1 MTIPTAIPASQD
13 IDVRDQRPL
22 GLARTFALCLK
33 GIKHRLFRS
42 FLTFAV
48 IVLAVSFF
56 MYLLGSSVDARA
68 VHEAVVAETI
78 IVRRAPQALELWFG
92 RPSTV
97 VMGHRLAEAGPAERA
112 QITAVTGLPAARIG
126 LLATACRD
134 EAVLLDFIEELDAG
148 TRAALVKKAR
158 GRDVLKWLAD
168 PLRWNSFVEALGQ
181 LKTLRPPL
189 PIPAIQA
196 VVAARTATAAG
207 VAEIT
212 AAWNA
217 NGERLRAAVA
227 AAAGSDKPE
236 RWQQWFAA
244 AGPADLSTMVTIL
257 AANGFAAGSSLVE
270 VEVVQRDVHALRL
283 RDEVAAA
290 LNDGACI
297 AAWKKAFLASP
308 SVDEKLLLLDDER
321 AVQVLGG
328 AFSREDLAGI
338 SRAIAH
344 ERRLA
349 ELDKALAGK
358 VPATGDLISGRQL
371 FLVTIS
377 FVVCMVGI
385 ANAMLMAITERFRE
399 IATMKCLG
407 ATDGYILT
415 QFLMEAGMQGVA
427 GGLLGMVFG
436 ALLALIMDGYA
447 YGGHL
452 FSYLPV
458 LGLLVCAG
466 LCIVAGFVLATLAS
480 IYPSWMASRM
490 APMDAMRIE

>member
-1 MTIPTAIPASQD
+1 MTTPSA

-68 VHEAVVAETI
+68 VHAGVVSETAL
-78 IVRRAPQALELWFG
+78 VRHSPQALELWFG

-97 VMGHRLAEAGPAERA
+97 VMGHRLANAQTTELA
-112 QITAVTGLPAARIG
+112 QIAAVTGVPAARIAVI
-126 LLATACRD
+126 ATACRA
-134 EAVLLDFIEELDAG
+134 ESQLLEFLDGLDAG
-148 TRAALVKKAR
+148 TRAALVKKAK
-158 GRDVLKWLAD
+158 GRDVLGALAD
-168 PLRWNSFVEALGQ
+168 PLRWNSFVEALAQ

-189 PIPAIQA
+189 PIAAIQA
-196 VVAARTATAAG
+196 VVAARSDTAAG
-207 VAEIT
+207 VAELT
-212 AAWNA
+212 TAWNA
-217 NGERLRAAVA
+217 NGDRLRAAVA
-227 AAAGSDKPE
+227 AVAGSEAPE
-236 RWQQWFAA
+236 RWQEWFASADQAGVMQA
-244 AGPADLSTMVTIL
+244 AAIL
-257 AANGFAAGSSLVE
+257 AAHGFSATASMPE
-270 VEVVQRDVHALRL
+270 ITAVQEGLRSLRL
-283 RDEVAAA
+283 RDRVAAA

-308 SVDEKLLLLDDER
+308 SVDEKMLLLDDER
-321 AVQVLGG
+321 VVTMLGG
-328 AFSREDLAGI
+328 TYTRTELANI
-338 SRAIAH
+338 SRSIAH

-349 ELDKALAGK
+349 ELEKSLAGK
-358 VPATGDLISGRQL
+358 VPAEGDLISGRQL

-436 ALLALIMDGYA
+436 AVLALAMDGYA

-452 FSYLPV
+452 FNYLP
-458 LGLLVCAG
+458 LIGLLVCAG
-466 LCIVAGFVLATLAS
+466 LCVVAGFVLATLAS

-490 APMDAMRIE
+490 APMDAMRVE

>member
-1 MTIPTAIPASQD
+1 MTMGTAAD

-33 GIKHRLFRS
+33 GLKHRLFRS

-48 IVLAVSFF
+48 IVLAVAFF

-68 VHEAVVAETI
+68 VHEGVVAETA

-97 VMGHRLAEAGPAERA
+97 VMGHRLAEAGPVELA
-112 QITAVTGLPAARIG
+112 QLASVTHLPASQIEQIAV
-126 LLATACRD
+126 ACRN
-134 EAVLLDFIEELDAG
+134 EAVLLAFFEELDAG

-158 GRDVLKWLAD
+158 GREVLTWLAD
-168 PLRWNSFVEALGQ
+168 PARWTSFAEATAQ
-181 LKTLRPPL
+181 LKTLHLPQPL
-189 PIPAIQA
+189 AAIQA
-196 VVAARTATAAG
+196 IVAARAETAAG
-207 VAEIT
+207 VAAIT
-212 AAWNA
+212 LAWNA
-217 NGERLRAAVA
+217 NGDRLRAAVA
-227 AAAGSDKPE
+227 SAVGSDKPE
-236 RWQQWFAA
+236 RWQEWFAVA
-244 AGPADLSTMVTIL
+244 SPTDLTTVVGIL
-257 AANGFAAGSSLVE
+257 SAHGFAASSSLADITVI
-270 VEVVQRDVHALRL
+270 QHDVHALRL
-283 RDEVAAA
+283 REQVAAA
-290 LNDGACI
+290 LNDGANI
-297 AAWKKAFLASP
+297 VAWRKSFLASP

-321 AVQVLGG
+321 AVTVLGG
-328 AFSREDLAGI
+328 VYSRDELAAV

-344 ERRLA
+344 ERDLTA
-349 ELDKALAGK
+349 LDKALAGK
-358 VPATGDLISGRQL
+358 VPATGELISGRQL
-371 FLVTIS
+371 FLVIIS

-436 ALLALIMDGYA
+436 VLLALSMDGYA

-452 FSYLPV
+452 FTCLPV
-458 LGLLVCAG
+458 VGLLTCAG